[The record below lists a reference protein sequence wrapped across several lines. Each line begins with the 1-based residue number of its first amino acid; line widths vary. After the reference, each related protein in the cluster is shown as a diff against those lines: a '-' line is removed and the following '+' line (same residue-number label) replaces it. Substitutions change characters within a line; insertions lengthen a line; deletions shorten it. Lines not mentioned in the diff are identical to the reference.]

1 MVKFELTYEEET
13 YFFST
18 RFYER
23 IHRAKIVFSLVDEVD
38 WSWTKKLVAC
48 RSPLHV
54 GNDGKERR
62 EGKRGRT
69 VGEQEEQRTLV
80 ESFVQTEGTS
90 MCVTFAASKRPCTR
104 LFSFHRASLTS
115 LSFDVSILSF
125 SLGYAS
131 FFFFFFFFLLFLEMY
146 SEAIHR
152 KVTDKK
158 FRIFIVTLVFCT
170 KESWT
175 RIHQSFESGLRISK
189 FANFSKRWQYYGVSI
204 PLIKTGYRSRSAR

>member
-170 KESWT
+170 RESWT

>member
-152 KVTDKK
+152 KVTDEK

-175 RIHQSFESGLRISK
+175 RIHQSFESGLKISK

>member
-69 VGEQEEQRTLV
+69 VGEQEKQRTLV

>member
-1 MVKFELTYEEET
+1 M
-13 YFFST
+13 
-18 RFYER
+18 
-23 IHRAKIVFSLVDEVD
+23 
-38 WSWTKKLVAC
+38 
-48 RSPLHV
+48 
-54 GNDGKERR
+54 
-62 EGKRGRT
+62 
-69 VGEQEEQRTLV
+69 

-104 LFSFHRASLTS
+104 LFSFHRVSLTS

-131 FFFFFFFFLLFLEMY
+131 FFFFFFFLLFLEMY

-152 KVTDKK
+152 KITDEK

-170 KESWT
+170 RESWT
-175 RIHQSFESGLRISK
+175 RIHQSFESGLKISK

>member
-1 MVKFELTYEEET
+1 MV
-13 YFFST
+13 
-18 RFYER
+18 R
-23 IHRAKIVFSLVDEVD
+23 INVRGRNLLFLYSLLRKNRAKIVFSLVDEVD

-131 FFFFFFFFLLFLEMY
+131 FFFFFFFLLFLEMY

-152 KVTDKK
+152 KVTDEK